1 MAIEKEIR
9 NNFLFMENDNSSF
22 ETLLKNIEGQGG
34 NTLCF
39 DLGYTSSYHL
49 GLMLKKR
56 INLFSDLINGL
67 ELGSKPALVIPF
79 HMVVFK
85 LGLDLVKL
93 ANHWGLSREY
103 LYREATKPLLH
114 IALRSAQNN
123 PKLFKTN
130 NEAENDQVKLISSPE
145 IILDLFEKA
154 RPLWQL
160 HDIYAWWAPTASR
173 AYVQN
178 LAAVLTKKQKVA
190 GPLMYMLIDSINGMP
205 LVPPGIET
213 MDEIKRS
220 RALKLEAVN
229 LLLERKKWT
238 RANLIKRWNFSNR
251 KHIHNILISAKS
263 HPHVTDAILGLSN
276 FII

>member
-1 MAIEKEIR
+1 MD
-9 NNFLFMENDNSSF
+9 NDNSRF
-22 ETLLKNIEGQGG
+22 EMLLKNIEGQGG

-67 ELGSKPALVIPF
+67 ELGSKPVLAMPF

-85 LGLDLVKL
+85 LGLDIVKL
-93 ANHWGLSREY
+93 ANYWGLSREY

-114 IALRSAQNN
+114 IALRSAKNN
-123 PKLFKTN
+123 PLLFKTN
-130 NEAENDQVKLISSPE
+130 KDAENGQVILISSPE
-145 IILDLFEKA
+145 IVLDVFEKE

-160 HDIYAWWAPTASR
+160 HDIYAWWAPTEGR

-178 LAAVLTKKQKVA
+178 LSAVLTKKQKVA
-190 GPLMYMLIDSINGMP
+190 GPLMYMLIDSIKGMP
-205 LVPPGIET
+205 IVPPGIET

-220 RALKLEAVN
+220 RALKLDAVN
-229 LLLERKKWT
+229 LVLNQKKWT
-238 RANLIKRWNFSNR
+238 RANLMKRWKFSNR
-251 KHIHNILISAKS
+251 KHIHNILISAKT

-276 FII
+276 YIL